1 LLSKRVGIWRAQNS
15 GDFWQRLIIFNDATD
30 PTKLMANEMAYQL
43 DESLP
48 VAQDS
53 GFQSIAQD
61 GIGNDQR

>member
-1 LLSKRVGIWRAQNS
+1 
-15 GDFWQRLIIFNDATD
+15 
-30 PTKLMANEMAYQL
+30 MANEMAYQL

-61 GIGNDQR
+61 GVGNDQR